1 MNSYIIYLNYI
12 LIYDTLYGYIL
23 IEALSASAGEL
34 GGGNLSFSWLSNLI
48 QTFTEPH
55 YDSPSFAGTLWVDF
69 DP

>member
-1 MNSYIIYLNYI
+1 
-12 LIYDTLYGYIL
+12 
-23 IEALSASAGEL
+23 
-34 GGGNLSFSWLSNLI
+34 LSFSWLSNLI